1 MNNHAESAIINSSAP
16 SALSELV
23 DSDDLKMRRFL
34 RWMEEQGATFPS
46 MTMKVG
52 QGTRQVQ
59 STRALLPGELVLHV
73 PRKLMLTPAVARASE
88 TGRLIAQHGCSDFG
102 DYEYLAAFLLEI
114 KRDGGF
120 WKPYIDVLPQD
131 YSDNPLFFSETEMEH
146 LEGSYIDPTVRERR
160 EWDGRLYDQLP
171 ACLKENGFTREAF
184 TWARCAVISRVYGV
198 TLGGR
203 STVAMVPLADMFD
216 HAPTNYVRWIGEAET
231 GFIVTAEQPVAAGAP
246 LFERYGRR
254 CNAMLLNVYGFC
266 LEGNPDNE
274 AEIQLEALTPGDRFY
289 QDARLLGKTSKDA
302 KIQAFKVQWQ
312 YGNAMRELL
321 SYLRLS
327 VYDEPSRLDMEMDDP
342 DSLRPAS
349 DQPPRIEAEEKKA
362 GGVAPISR
370 ANEVAAVSALIAA
383 CEHRL
388 QQFPT
393 SIEEDE
399 ALLKDPA
406 LLRNVRNMVMVRRDE
421 KIILRHFLELRQ
433 TVLPLLRDESCDL
446 AHYAIG
452 ATPFAAYFLDLVNSF
467 EKRGVAASA
476 T

>member
-1 MNNHAESAIINSSAP
+1 MNNHAESAISNSSAP
-16 SALSELV
+16 SALSEVV
-23 DSDDLKMRRFL
+23 DSDELKMRRFL

-52 QGTRQVQ
+52 QGTRQVH
-59 STRALLPGELVLHV
+59 SIRALVPGELVLHV

-88 TGRLIAQHGCSDFG
+88 TGRLIAQHGCGDFG
-102 DYEYLAAFLLEI
+102 DYEYLAVFLLEM

-131 YSDNPLFFSETEMEH
+131 YSENPLFFSEAETAH
-146 LEGSYIDPTVRERR
+146 LKGSYIDPTVRERR
-160 EWDGRLYDQLP
+160 EWNGRLYDQLP
-171 ACLKENGFTREAF
+171 ACLKEKGFTREEF

-216 HAPTNYVRWIGEAET
+216 HAPTNYVRWIGDAET

-246 LFERYGRR
+246 MFERYGRR

-274 AEIQLEALTPGDRFY
+274 AEIQLQALTSGDRFF
-289 QDARLLGKTSKDA
+289 QHARLFGKTSKDG
-302 KIQAFKVQWQ
+302 KIQAFKVQWE
-312 YGNAMRELL
+312 YDDATRELL

-327 VYDEPSRLDMEMDDP
+327 VFNEPPRLDMDMNDP
-342 DSLRPAS
+342 NSSRPVAEE
-349 DQPPRIEAEEKKA
+349 PPRIEAEEKKA
-362 GGVAPISR
+362 GGVAAISR
-370 ANEVAAVSALIAA
+370 ANEAAAVTALIAA
-383 CEHRL
+383 CERRL

-399 ALLKDPA
+399 ALLKDRA
-406 LLRNVRNMVMVRRDE
+406 LPRNVRNVVMVRRDE
-421 KIILRHFLELRQ
+421 KIILQHFLELRQ
-433 TVLPLLRDESCDL
+433 TVLPLLQDESCDL
-446 AHYAIG
+446 AQYATG
-452 ATPFAAYFLDLVNSF
+452 GTPFAAYFADLVKSF
-467 EKRGVAASA
+467 ENKAA
-476 T
+476 